1 MQSNRTVCQRVQ
13 KDAGDKTCGKGR
25 EMDFEVKDV
34 FYSYG
39 NVPALDGL
47 SFSANRG
54 QIVGLIG
61 ENGAGKSTIIKNIYR
76 FLTPDS
82 GTITLDGRD
91 IFSYP
96 SGKYPVSYIP
106 DTPVFYEEL
115 SLLEHLHFT
124 KAVYP
129 QGGASID
136 EMLEKLDMKE
146 HQNKVPAAL
155 SKGTRQKLMI
165 AMALMREYEIL
176 IADEPFSGL
185 DPKQIAA
192 MKVLLLEQRE
202 KGKIV
207 LLSSHLLDVTENIC
221 DQYVVM
227 KKGRRL
233 SSGSKRDLLSA
244 TKLPADSTMEAVYL
258 RLVEYDENR
267 MSG

>member
-1 MQSNRTVCQRVQ
+1 
-13 KDAGDKTCGKGR
+13 
-25 EMDFEVKDV
+25 MDFEVKQV

-39 NVPALDGL
+39 DVLALDGI

-54 QIVGLIG
+54 QIVGLVG

-76 FLTPDS
+76 YLKPDS
-82 GTITLDGRD
+82 GTITLDGKD

-96 SGKYPVSYIP
+96 SDAYPVSYIP
-106 DTPVFYEEL
+106 DIPVFYEEL

-124 KAVYP
+124 KAIYP
-129 QGGASID
+129 LSGVSIS
-136 EMLEKLDMKE
+136 EIMERLDLKD
-146 HQNKVPAAL
+146 HQNKIPAAL

-165 AMALMREYEIL
+165 AMALMREYELL

-192 MKVLLLEQRE
+192 LKALLLEQKE

-221 DQYVVM
+221 DQYVVI
-227 KKGRRL
+227 KKGKCQL
-233 SSGSKRDLLSA
+233 SGSKQNLLSA
-244 TKLPADSTMEAVYL
+244 TQLPEGSTMEAVYL
-258 RLVEYDENR
+258 KLVAQDEI
-267 MSG
+267 SG